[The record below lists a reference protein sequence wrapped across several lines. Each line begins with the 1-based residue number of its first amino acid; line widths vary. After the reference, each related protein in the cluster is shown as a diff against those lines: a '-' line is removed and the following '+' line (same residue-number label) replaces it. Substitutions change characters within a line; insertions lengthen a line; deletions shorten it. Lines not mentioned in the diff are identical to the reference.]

1 MEIKRRDFLKTTG
14 ALLASTSMPMLSMF
28 PGKAN
33 AAITANPKK
42 LVVLLLQG
50 GNDGMN
56 TVIPTD
62 DTNYAHYKALRPDIG
77 LPREFTLPY
86 GNSAN
91 GIPLAIHPAMQS
103 LHDLKDNLAI
113 FPATHSGP
121 FSNTSHFYQY
131 DFFGSGL
138 YVGQQ
143 YADGKGWVGRH
154 LDKKY
159 STTPDGIVA
168 YDYTGGQFKL
178 TRGNSFVLGLSNP
191 SNLNLGTSE
200 ANGYKIWNDIK
211 AMTDQTADTAQ
222 NKYAAEQGHLFDS
235 VFPRLKEVVF
245 TRIPGTSVNPDI
257 PDDTTVEYP
266 AGTVGTNFKRTA
278 DMLLSM
284 PELEVVHISHGGF
297 DTHSDQVTAEDTTSG
312 RHANI
317 LGSMSDAISAFYKD
331 LTVADSTLRDNVTVV
346 VMTEFGRTAK
356 QNNNLGTDHAQA
368 SSWMVFGSQVKGGI
382 YGDYP
387 GLASTDLE
395 RGRYLKQT
403 VDYRD
408 ILSEIMGPKGVG
420 LSQAD
425 ANGLFP
431 LYDGATNPLDFMV

>member
-14 ALLASTSMPMLSMF
+14 ALLASSSVPMLSMF

-56 TVIPTD
+56 TVIPTND
-62 DTNYAHYKALRPDIG
+62 EQYAHYQALRPDIG
-77 LPREFTLPY
+77 LPREFTLPV

-91 GIPLAIHPAMQS
+91 GVPMAIHPAMQS
-103 LHDLKDNLAI
+103 LHDLKDKLAI

-143 YADGKGWVGRH
+143 YADGKGWLGRH

-159 STTPDGIVA
+159 STSPEGVVA
-168 YDYTGGQFKL
+168 YDYTGGQFKI
-178 TRGNSFVLGLSNP
+178 TRGNTFVLGLSNP
-191 SNLNLGTSE
+191 TNLNLGTSE
-200 ANGYKIWNDIK
+200 ANGLKIWDEVK
-211 AMTDQTADTAQ
+211 SMTAPDGNTSQL
-222 NKYAAEQGHLFDS
+222 KYATEQSLLFDS
-235 VFPRLKEVVF
+235 VFPRLK
-245 TRIPGTSVNPDI
+245 SVDF
-257 PDDTTVEYP
+257 DRERTVEYP
-266 AGTVGTNFKRTA
+266 TTTVGTNFRRTA
-278 DMLLSM
+278 DMLLTM

-297 DTHSDQVTAEDTTSG
+297 DTHRDQVTAEDMTSG

-317 LGSMSDAISAFYKD
+317 LGTMSDAMSAFYND
-331 LTVADSTLRDNVTVV
+331 LLAADPVLHDNVTVV

-368 SSWMVFGSQVKGGI
+368 SSWMAFGKNVQGGI

-387 GLASTDLE
+387 GCGPDDLE
-395 RGRYLKQT
+395 NGRYLRQT

-408 ILSEIMGPKGVG
+408 ILSEIMGPKFVG
-420 LSQAD
+420 LPQAD
-425 ANGLFP
+425 ANNLFP
-431 LYDGATNPLDFMV
+431 NYAGATTPLNFMV